1 MILSRAF
8 QLDPYESIKKS
19 ELGTV
24 NKGTQS
30 EISVFQWKKTKY
42 CNKPDNKLKLCKTA
56 NICN

>member
-8 QLDPYESIKKS
+8 LLDPYESIRKS

-30 EISVFQWKKTKY
+30 GSSVFQRKKLNIL
-42 CNKPDNKLKLCKTA
+42 NKPDNKLKLCKTA
-56 NICN
+56 NI